1 MPSKPLLAICIVCLA
16 FVLGYLV
23 EPSIRPMLELAPDV
37 SKKAKDTEQT
47 VAPTQTPEPT
57 PDYDLSGITQEQL
70 PPTVTLKQTSNF
82 KNTQSGLTITMDA
95 GRSVR
100 VIGLEG
106 DMVLIAP
113 PGMDYTVRM
122 PAERTNLVEQLI
134 TLGIQPGAK
143 ATTPDLPDPV
153 TPTPVTPT
161 PVTPT
166 PVTPTPVTPTPVTP
180 APVTPAPVTPAPVTP
195 APVTPTPVTPT
206 PVTPTPVTPIP
217 VPTPVVAGPQ
227 LSEAQIVT
235 AMQNHLKS
243 GALKEFGFDAVTT
256 WKAGPSK
263 ELDGVALQTGIVTYT
278 TQTLFG
284 SKTLEAQAFISN
296 GKVIKWVWPKS
307 GITLE

>member
-1 MPSKPLLAICIVCLA
+1 MSSKPLLAICIVCLA

-106 DMVLIAP
+106 EMVLIAP

-143 ATTPDLPDPV
+143 PTTPDLPDPV

-180 APVTPAPVTPAPVTP
+180 
-195 APVTPTPVTPT
+195 TPVTPT
-206 PVTPTPVTPIP
+206 PVTPTPVTPAPVTPTP

>member
-1 MPSKPLLAICIVCLA
+1 
-16 FVLGYLV
+16 
-23 EPSIRPMLELAPDV
+23 D
-37 SKKAKDTEQT
+37 
-47 VAPTQTPEPT
+47 
-57 PDYDLSGITQEQL
+57 
-70 PPTVTLKQTSNF
+70 
-82 KNTQSGLTITMDA
+82 
-95 GRSVR
+95 
-100 VIGLEG
+100 
-106 DMVLIAP
+106 
-113 PGMDYTVRM
+113 
-122 PAERTNLVEQLI
+122 
-134 TLGIQPGAK
+134 
-143 ATTPDLPDPV
+143 
-153 TPTPVTPT
+153 
-161 PVTPT
+161 

-180 APVTPAPVTPAPVTP
+180 APVTPA
-195 APVTPTPVTPT
+195 PVTPT